1 MAGTAEAAPKTTTN
15 NGTANVPSL
24 PLYMAGLVVTLCGIF
39 AANSALTTPDY
50 GWMGRTILLAAL
62 GFLLSYGA
70 RRLGLKPQGL
80 DFGFAVLLLLGLAAV
95 ATGQVDL
102 EQFLPLGADNPG
114 LRLMSGLVW
123 GATVWAWAL
132 RDDNRVMLTT
142 IPAMAVLGL
151 AASIDLND
159 PVLACF
165 GVFILTVIFLLIHQ
179 NFLQNRARAQPDPI
193 DGAASEAARR
203 LLPAQLALTGL
214 CALVVLG
221 IGLVV
226 IVPAQVVFS
235 HLSLAQAIRRLAAV
249 NKADK
254 PGVTPALHFS
264 DDDNLPIGTGTAW
277 SASADVVMRV
287 MPSDGQPHYWRGRT
301 YDQYTG
307 AGWQSS
313 LENQHTEVVRGDAGD
328 GPTQSYA
335 VPSDLTPGDVPASS
349 AVPPLSATFQARG
362 ETGQF
367 YYAAPAG
374 RILFSKSVARAGRR
388 PDACRD
394 GRLDLADHGPVR
406 FPYTVVSSP
415 APDASVPAVQDRLRA
430 AGTDYPAEVRSL
442 YLDPRPNDITGPDD
456 LAFFK
461 RSAAEAVSGLLPD
474 RRDPLDEALAI
485 RDWVSRRCVYSLSPP
500 PIPDNAD
507 HVRAFLDTNRL
518 GYCDQF
524 ASSLALLCRAS
535 GIPAR
540 LATGFAP
547 GDPDGDGF
555 NLRAEDK
562 HAWTEVY
569 FPRAGWVA
577 LDATQGSTSDGTVP
591 RGQTA
596 RRGWLSGLRRALGG
610 GGAFVPPLV
619 LVILAIVGYVLK
631 TEVWDRR
638 RRPARAPSARESPQR
653 TDLGRRYARMT
664 RALAR
669 MGLPRRPSETPA
681 EFAARAAPF
690 LAARAAPSLAAQG
703 VADAPGLVSELS
715 AAFAQACYG
724 GSSAPAD
731 GGARWDDAL
740 AALAAAARR
749 AFWVRLWK
757 RTPARQDGTLQA
769 S

>member
-1 MAGTAEAAPKTTTN
+1 MAGTAEADNQT
-15 NGTANVPSL
+15 GTLEARVPDVPSL
-24 PLYMAGLVVTLCGIF
+24 PLYLAGLIVTLCGIL
-39 AANSALTTPDY
+39 AASSALTTPDY
-50 GWMGRTILLAAL
+50 GWMGRTILLAGL

-70 RRLGLKPQGL
+70 RRRGLKPQAL
-80 DFGFAVLLLLGLAAV
+80 DFGFAAALGLGLVAV
-95 ATGQVDL
+95 TTGQINL

-142 IPAMAVLGL
+142 VPAMAVLGL

-179 NFLQNRARAQPDPI
+179 NFLQNRARARSDAGGPVLPD
-193 DGAASEAARR
+193 AARR
-203 LLPAQLALTGL
+203 LLPAQLAQTGL
-214 CALVVLG
+214 CALAVLG

-235 HLSLAQAIRRLAAV
+235 HLSLAQAIRQLAAV

-264 DDDNLPIGTGTAW
+264 DDDNLSIGTGTAW

-287 MPSDGQPHYWRGRT
+287 TPSDGQPHYWRGRT

-313 LENQHTEVVRGDAGD
+313 LENQHTEVVRGDPGD
-328 GPTQSYA
+328 SPTRLSYFVGA
-335 VPSDLTPGDVPASS
+335 TPTPGDVPAPPS
-349 AVPPLSATFQARG
+349 APTLSATFQAKG
-362 ETGQF
+362 DTEQF
-367 YYAAPAG
+367 YYAPASSRIQFGTAFAHDG
-374 RILFSKSVARAGRR
+374 RYPNV
-388 PDACRD
+388 CRD
-394 GRLDLADHGPVR
+394 GRLDLSDHGPVR
-406 FPYTVVSSP
+406 FPYTVISSP
-415 APDASVPAVQDRLRA
+415 APDSAVPAVQDRLRA
-430 AGTDYPAEVRSL
+430 AGTDYPADVRHL
-442 YLDPRPNDITGPDD
+442 YLDPRPNDITTTDD
-456 LAFFK
+456 LAFY
-461 RSAAEAVSGLLPD
+461 RQAAGEAVSGLPPD

-500 PIPDNAD
+500 PIPDRAD

-518 GYCDQF
+518 GYCDLF
-524 ASSLALLCRAS
+524 ASSLAVLCRAS

-591 RGQTA
+591 RGQTT
-596 RRGWLSGLRRALGG
+596 RRGWLSGLRGALAG
-610 GGAFVPPLV
+610 GGAFVTPLV
-619 LVILAIVGYVLK
+619 LVVLAIVGYVLK

-638 RRPARAPSARESPQR
+638 RPARVPALRESPQR
-653 TDLGRRYARMT
+653 TALGRRYARMT

-669 MGLPRRPSETPA
+669 MGLPRRASETPA
-681 EFAARAAPF
+681 EFAARAAAF
-690 LAARAAPSLAAQG
+690 LAAQG
-703 VADAPGLVSELS
+703 VSAAPGLIAGLS
-715 AAFAQACYG
+715 GEFAQACYG
-724 GSSAPAD
+724 GSAAPED
-731 GGARWDDAL
+731 DGARWDTALSALL
-740 AALAAAARR
+740 AASRR
-749 AFWVRLWK
+749 AFWRRLLRMGLSGRG
-757 RTPARQDGTLQA
+757 RTAQP

>member
-1 MAGTAEAAPKTTTN
+1 MAGTAEADGKTDN
-15 NGTANVPSL
+15 PESRPPDAVSL
-24 PLYMAGLVVTLCGIF
+24 PLYVAGLVVTLCGIL
-39 AANSALTTPDY
+39 AASSALTTPDY
-50 GWMGRTILLAAL
+50 GWMGRTILLAGL

-70 RRLGLKPQGL
+70 RRFGLKPQGL
-80 DFGFAVLLLLGLAAV
+80 DFGFAAALGLGLAAV
-95 ATGQVDL
+95 ATGRVNL

-142 IPAMAVLGL
+142 IPAMAALGL

-179 NFLQNRARAQPDPI
+179 NFLQNRARARSDAGQSDAGWPVLP
-193 DGAASEAARR
+193 ETTRR
-203 LLPAQLALTGL
+203 LLPAQLAQTGL
-214 CALVVLG
+214 CALAVLG

-235 HLSLAQAIRRLAAV
+235 HLSLAQAIRRLAAA
-249 NKADK
+249 NKTDK

-264 DDDNLPIGTGTAW
+264 DDDSLPIGTGEAY

-287 MPSDGQPHYWRGRT
+287 TPGDGQPHYWRGRT

-313 LENQHTEVVRGDAGD
+313 LENKHTPVVRGDPGES
-328 GPTQSYA
+328 PTQLSYFVGVA
-335 VPSDLTPGDVPASS
+335 PTPGDVPA
-349 AVPPLSATFQARG
+349 PPGTPTLSATFQAKG
-362 ETGQF
+362 DTEQF
-367 YYAAPAG
+367 YYAPAAS
-374 RILFSKSVARAGRR
+374 RILFSTAFARNGRY

-394 GRLDLADHGPVR
+394 GRLGLASRDPVR

-415 APDASVPAVQDRLRA
+415 APDIAAPAVQDRLRA
-430 AGTDYPAEVRSL
+430 AGTDYPADVRHL
-442 YLDPRPNDITGPDD
+442 YLDPRPNGITTPGD
-456 LAFFK
+456 LAFY
-461 RSAAEAVSGLLPD
+461 RQAAGEAVSGLPPD

-500 PIPDNAD
+500 PIPDDAD

-518 GYCDQF
+518 GYCDLF
-524 ASSLALLCRAS
+524 ASSLAVLCRAS

-569 FPRAGWVA
+569 FPRAGWIA

-591 RGQTA
+591 RGQTT
-596 RRGWLSGLRRALGG
+596 RRGWLSGLRGALAG
-610 GGAFVPPLV
+610 GGALVPPLV
-619 LVILAIVGYVLK
+619 LVILALVGYVLK

-638 RRPARAPSARESPQR
+638 RPARAPALRESPQR
-653 TDLGRRYARMT
+653 TALGRRYARLT

-669 MGLPRRPSETPA
+669 MGLPRRASETPA

-690 LAARAAPSLAAQG
+690 LAAQG
-703 VADAPGLVSELS
+703 VAAAPGLIAGLS
-715 AAFAQACYG
+715 GEFAQACYG
-724 GSSAPAD
+724 GSAAPED
-731 GGARWDDAL
+731 DGARWDTALSALL
-740 AALAAAARR
+740 AASRR
-749 AFWVRLWK
+749 AFWRRLLRMGLSGRE
-757 RTPARQDGTLQA
+757 RTAQP